1 MTGNLPRTMPTI
13 TPGKLP
19 VLNTNVNDAQAEY
32 QKSVAK
38 RNEYM
43 ARMKALATNGYRE
56 PSTELRSAADA
67 QQPTNAAIPAFG
79 GDRSPTPPVQTG
91 SQNQQPIAQPTS
103 VFSNNRSHIPL
114 APTDPQVQN
123 QQPALT
129 NPQSKAVAQS
139 QQQSEAIAQT
149 QKPAYFM
156 STPDAPIEHD
166 RNAFGRFLQPR
177 QDELDAADN
186 GSRWRNALQNDALI
200 PGTAYANQVMQAAQI
215 EGRGQSTPAQNDRA
229 REMQRRALMSQ
240 YDKLIFD
247 FTHNN
252 WNDNPDGQ
260 AAAYAEG
267 QKLLEQYAA
276 SGFDPA
282 DLRAMPRQSAGSS
295 VIQNKQLT
303 DVSETI
309 MDTEYL
315 GRQMQKSLATN
326 QPIDKNVLD
335 KVTQRLAASL
345 GGDAKSMGEGEKIRI
360 QTQFLSQ
367 EEKQKVYDTT
377 QWYRN
382 TLNHIMA
389 AGADKAWSANWKDK
403 LAEIEDDY
411 DKGRPDLALAG
422 LVPLLKSNE
431 KQLSYDLQS
440 DLGAATAQYDHYMQ
454 AMLLAAQI
462 DQVALYNTAKY
473 LHDQQQ
479 NKYNEWAQQRG
490 IAKRYDEPMPD
501 IDLDALRAM
510 NSKNSPFLERPG
522 FTSPQG
528 ARTPQGPAVDF
539 DPNSKTHGNRYYG
552 LKPPK
557 IEWRNR

>member
-1 MTGNLPRTMPTI
+1 MIGNLPRTMPTI

-19 VLNTNVNDAQAEY
+19 VLNTDVNDAQAEY

-67 QQPTNAAIPAFG
+67 QQPTNAAVPAFG
-79 GDRSPTPPVQTG
+79 GDRGPTPPVQTG

-103 VFSNNRSHIPL
+103 VFSSNRSHIPS

-123 QQPALT
+123 QQPVLT

-149 QKPAYFM
+149 QQPAYFM
-156 STPDAPIEHD
+156 PTPDAPIEHD

-200 PGTAYANQVMQAAQI
+200 PGTAYASQVMQAAQI

-252 WNDNPDGQ
+252 WNDNPDGK

-303 DVSETI
+303 DQSAVI
-309 MDTEYL
+309 LDTEFL
-315 GRQMQKSLATN
+315 GSKMQEAVTTGK
-326 QPIDKNVLD
+326 PISPVILD
-335 KVTQRLAASL
+335 KVSQRIAATL
-345 GGDAKSMGEGEKIRI
+345 GGDASSMADTEKIRI
-360 QTQFLSQ
+360 QKIMLTP
-367 EEKQKVYDTT
+367 EDNNKVNTVVS
-377 QWYRN
+377 WYRD
-382 TLNHIMA
+382 TLNKIMA
-389 AGADKAWSANWKDK
+389 SGADKKWSANWKDK
-403 LAEIEDDY
+403 LAEVEHDY
-411 DKGRPDLALAG
+411 DSGRPDLALAG

-431 KQLSYDLQS
+431 DQLPTDLQAN
-440 DLGAATAQYDHYMQ
+440 LGAATAQYDAYMES
-454 AMLLAAQI
+454 MVMAAQV
-462 DQVALYNTAKY
+462 DQVVLYQLAKY
-473 LHDQQQ
+473 AHDKSAFTY
-479 NKYNEWAQQRG
+479 NKWAQERG
-490 IAKRYDEPMPD
+490 VENRYTNQMPD
-501 IDLDALRAM
+501 LDLDALRAL
-510 NSKNSPFLERPG
+510 NTKRSQLLEPAN
-522 FTSPQG
+522 FTGPQG
-528 ARTPQGPAVDF
+528 ARTPQGPVADF
-539 DPNSKTHGNRYYG
+539 DPNSKPHSGKWYG